1 MKPENSDPAG
11 LEPASPII
19 ENANLATER
28 AEAGK
33 EVGTSIKIV
42 SFNFCE
48 W

>member
-11 LEPASPII
+11 LEPATPII
-19 ENANLATER
+19 NNASSAVDR
-28 AEAGK
+28 ADTSK
-33 EVGTSIKIV
+33 EVGTPIKIV